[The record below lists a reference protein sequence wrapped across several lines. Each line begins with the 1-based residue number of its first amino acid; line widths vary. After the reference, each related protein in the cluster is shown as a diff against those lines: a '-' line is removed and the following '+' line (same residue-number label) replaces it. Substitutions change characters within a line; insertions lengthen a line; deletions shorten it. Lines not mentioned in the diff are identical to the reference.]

1 MVIKVKTISISNDA
15 HKAITD
21 KQDEIYEKYKVKVK
35 IYDLV
40 SIIIL
45 DDINNAE
52 KLLGLQK

>member
-1 MVIKVKTISISNDA
+1 MVIFMKTISISDDA
-15 HKAITD
+15 HQAITD
-21 KQDEIYEKYKVKVK
+21 KQDEIYKKYKVKVK

-40 SIIIL
+40 SILIL